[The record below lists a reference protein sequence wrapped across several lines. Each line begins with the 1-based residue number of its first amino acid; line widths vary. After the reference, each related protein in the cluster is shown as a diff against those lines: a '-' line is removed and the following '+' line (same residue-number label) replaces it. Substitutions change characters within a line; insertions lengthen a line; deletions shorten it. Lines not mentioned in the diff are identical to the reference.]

1 MRTRPRTRSHQAA
14 STVCN
19 EGRRGRG
26 GDLLAR
32 LLLAVT
38 LACGVS
44 LPSAA
49 QQIGTYFTDSRLRFG
64 GQLQSDLL
72 FGSSQDA
79 QDDERGADIR
89 RARLRASWRFLP
101 RWRLNGSVEFAGG
114 DPSLRTLRVDYARAG
129 YWAWFGRTQPLF
141 SLAAIEDS
149 QGQSLMERPLAT
161 VFGPRF
167 NLGVALNKRVE
178 RCGLS
183 GGLFFGN
190 ALKVAIDEV
199 DKRSE
204 DGVSA
209 RVTCNAW
216 QSARWLVHLGA
227 NAALRFAADDDGI
240 RFIRNAESFLTPRLR
255 LAHPRLRDVPHY
267 GVLGGEFALRHGA
280 WLLQAEYLAAEVARR
295 STRDPTF
302 DSYYVQLTW
311 LVTGE
316 ARAYSTR
323 FGTFRAVRPERPV
336 SRGGP
341 GAFELGLR
349 YGGLDLR
356 DTDVNGDGRVD
367 GEAGSVLSLGLNWYP
382 TRRLK
387 FALNALQFSEQSG
400 NRRTRETVYQGRFQF
415 AF

>member
-204 DGVSA
+204 DGVSV

-341 GAFELGLR
+341 GAIELGLR

>member
-1 MRTRPRTRSHQAA
+1 MRNGR
-14 STVCN
+14 
-19 EGRRGRG
+19 RRGRSG
-26 GDLLAR
+26 GLLVR
-32 LLLAVT
+32 LVLALT

-79 QDDERGADIR
+79 RDDERGADIR

-149 QGQSLMERPLAT
+149 QGQSLMERPLTT

-183 GGLFFGN
+183 GGVFFGN

-204 DGVSA
+204 DAVSV
-209 RVTCNAW
+209 RVSCNAS
-216 QSARWLVHLGA
+216 QTSHWLVHLGA
-227 NAALRFAADDDGI
+227 NGALRFAADDDGV

-302 DSYYVQLTW
+302 DSYYLQVTW
-311 LVTGE
+311 LITGE

-349 YGGLDLR
+349 YGALDLR

-400 NRRTRETVYQGRFQF
+400 SRHTRETVYQGRFQF